1 MPIKTKSKIK
11 KNIDQLIDDNFMDK
25 NKFSMTIEN
34 IVKDSN
40 QTLNY
45 IDAIVDFCESKD
57 LEVESVVK
65 LIAPSLKQKIK
76 AEATRLN
83 YIKKTNQRC
92 TTYLIC
98 LLLKFIVLMLQLKL
112 ILQQIDMIIFVMET
126 T

>member
-1 MPIKTKSKIK
+1 MPTKSN

-40 QTLNY
+40 KTLNY
-45 IDAIVDFCESKD
+45 IDAIVDFCEAKD

-65 LIAPSLKQKIK
+65 LIAPSLKEKIK

-83 YIKKTNQRC
+83 YIKR
-92 TTYLIC
+92 TTSG
-98 LLLKFIVLMLQLKL
+98 VLP
-112 ILQQIDMIIFVMET
+112 I
-126 T
+126 

>member
-11 KNIDQLIDDNFMDK
+11 KNIDQLIADNFMDK

-65 LIAPSLKQKIK
+65 LLAPSLKQKIK

-83 YIKKTNQRC
+83 YIKKTTRG
-92 TTYLIC
+92 
-98 LLLKFIVLMLQLKL
+98 VLP
-112 ILQQIDMIIFVMET
+112 I
-126 T
+126 

>member
-1 MPIKTKSKIK
+1 MPTKSN

-40 QTLNY
+40 KTLNY
-45 IDAIVDFCESKD
+45 IDAIVDFCEAKD

-65 LIAPSLKQKIK
+65 GLIAPSLKEKIK

-83 YIKKTNQRC
+83 YIKR
-92 TTYLIC
+92 TTRG
-98 LLLKFIVLMLQLKL
+98 VLP
-112 ILQQIDMIIFVMET
+112 I
-126 T
+126 